1 MKEYE
6 MKSKK
11 CEDMISKC
19 GTALDKCSNK
29 VTCKKEIPCEYVKP
43 TDMCNTTKPSSTCKY
58 EEYDYSCNP
67 PKKKSCGCNKPVS
80 KNPCKMNTCNQDYE
94 NKMDSCYSDNKYQ
107 MNPCYEMDNYKM
119 NPCKKSVKSEDIVY
133 IEDCDLCKGNLCST
147 YVSPMY
153 DMTPMQC
160 TGGMSSKY
168 PSLDKPYMNA
178 YMDQY
183 QDINDM
189 WMNYYMY
196 MQNMYMQNMMPFDE
210 M

>member
-1 MKEYE
+1 
-6 MKSKK
+6 
-11 CEDMISKC
+11 
-19 GTALDKCSNK
+19 
-29 VTCKKEIPCEYVKP
+29 
-43 TDMCNTTKPSSTCKY
+43 
-58 EEYDYSCNP
+58 
-67 PKKKSCGCNKPVS
+67 
-80 KNPCKMNTCNQDYE
+80 
-94 NKMDSCYSDNKYQ
+94 
-107 MNPCYEMDNYKM
+107 M

-189 WMNYYMY
+189 WMNYYNNHCSY
-196 MQNMYMQNMMPFDE
+196 SEKLKRNGINIEDYID
-210 M
+210 